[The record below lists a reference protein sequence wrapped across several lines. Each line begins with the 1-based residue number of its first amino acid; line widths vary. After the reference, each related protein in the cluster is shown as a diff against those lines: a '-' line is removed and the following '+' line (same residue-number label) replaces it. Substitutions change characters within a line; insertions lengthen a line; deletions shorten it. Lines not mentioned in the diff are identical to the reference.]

1 VVTTKKTPAA
11 QPRCRATRSPAVT
24 CSVISIRPE
33 LTDKG
38 PSQMKNL
45 SRAAVSLIALLIG
58 IGVVFAEVAYYL
70 SHPRVDHSLTLVLFA
85 LGVGLALVA
94 WQQSATSKE

>member
-1 VVTTKKTPAA
+1 
-11 QPRCRATRSPAVT
+11 
-24 CSVISIRPE
+24 
-33 LTDKG
+33 
-38 PSQMKNL
+38 MKNT

-85 LGVGLALVA
+85 LGVGLAPGGVA
-94 WQQSATSKE
+94 AIRHEQGVMP